1 MENEKILAFKMPRYN
16 ELPSIELYIDQVL
29 LYIDSIFDPLEMHDI
44 EKPLTASMV
53 NNYVKQGAVP
63 PTVKKRYSRE
73 HIAYLIIVR
82 LAKQIFTIDE
92 IIRMIQIQKS
102 VYDIEIAYNYICEE
116 LEKILVAVFTEQPLP
131 RDSSITMKPQ
141 RYFVRNTLISVVY
154 KIHTQK
160 LMAIFDVDKV
170 E

>member
-29 LYIDSIFDPLEMHDI
+29 SYIDSIFDPLEMQDI
-44 EKPLTASMV
+44 EKTLTASMV

-160 LMAIFDVDKV
+160 LMAIFDVDKA

>member
-29 LYIDSIFDPLEMHDI
+29 SYIDSIFDPLEMQDI

-160 LMAIFDVDKV
+160 LMAVFDVDKA

>member
-29 LYIDSIFDPLEMHDI
+29 SYIDSIFDPLEMHDI

>member
-29 LYIDSIFDPLEMHDI
+29 SYIDSIFDPLEMQDI

>member
-29 LYIDSIFDPLEMHDI
+29 SYIDSIFDPLEMQDI

-160 LMAIFDVDKV
+160 LLTIFDVDKA

>member
-29 LYIDSIFDPLEMHDI
+29 SYIDSIFDPLEMQDI

-131 RDSSITMKPQ
+131 RDASITMKPQ

-160 LMAIFDVDKV
+160 LMAIFDVDKA

>member
-29 LYIDSIFDPLEMHDI
+29 SYIDSIFDPLEMQDI

-160 LMAIFDVDKV
+160 LMAIFDVDKA